1 MIAILHWLNSDTDS
15 GFSQNFKTELAYQ
28 SARFPNDFINSIS
41 FGFQL
46 LNVNFFSLK
55 LKKLFMIGRQI
66 TFAILYISII
76 KIWIF
81 LC

>member
-46 LNVNFFSLK
+46 LNVKFFFSK
-55 LKKLFMIGRQI
+55 TKKALHDRK
-66 TFAILYISII
+66 TNYICY
-76 KIWIF
+76 F
-81 LC
+81 VHLHN